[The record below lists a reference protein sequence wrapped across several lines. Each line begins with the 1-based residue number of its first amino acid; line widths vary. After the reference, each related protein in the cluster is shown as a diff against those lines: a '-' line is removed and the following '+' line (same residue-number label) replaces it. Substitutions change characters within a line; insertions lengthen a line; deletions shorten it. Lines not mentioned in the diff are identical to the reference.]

1 MLASAA
7 DASGTVIDQ
16 PVCQLGR
23 GNEAVV
29 KQHQSG
35 LQTDAVNS
43 KGMLAL
49 RGAIAGRQVLCSVIS
64 EAVAI

>member
-7 DASGTVIDQ
+7 DGNGTLLDQ
-16 PVCQLGR
+16 PVGLLGR
-23 GNEAVV
+23 RNEAVV

-49 RGAIAGRQVLCSVIS
+49 RGAIAGRQVLGSVIS
-64 EAVAI
+64 EVVD